1 MIQKAVNDWG
11 RLVQATRG
19 SLKPKKC
26 HVRINSCNFC
36 NGKAVLK
43 MVSELTQQ
51 MIIVPQKDRIPVPIL
66 IVEPTMSKKTLG
78 ILTNITGKQKDQLD
92 SMIML

>member
-1 MIQKAVNDWG
+1 
-11 RLVQATRG
+11 
-19 SLKPKKC
+19 
-26 HVRINSCNFC
+26 
-36 NGKAVLK
+36 

-51 MIIVPQKDRIPVPIL
+51 MIIVPKKDRIPVPIL